1 MPVYEYVAIDAA
13 GKNRRGIVDADSAR
27 TAREKLRASGI
38 YPTRLDETRTTEPRP
53 ERTRFEF
60 RMLRQRV
67 GRADLVATT
76 RQLATLLSAGLPL
89 VTALSGVLDQVKK
102 PALRRVLSQVRERVN
117 EGSSLSVALAEH
129 PAVFPSVYSAMI
141 HAGESSGTLEL
152 VMERLAEF
160 GEQQMAIQRKIQAN
174 LAYPTLMVSVGV
186 LVVFFLMTYVIP
198 RITRIFVEMKR
209 ALPLPTVLLI
219 QISGFFQKAW
229 PFLVLL
235 VIGAW
240 IAARFYVKT
249 EKGRRLYDRS
259 VLRLPIVGGIVLR
272 VIIARIT
279 RTLGTLL
286 GNGVPLLTAME
297 IVRSLVGNVI
307 LGEVIEEARQEISE
321 GATITTPL
329 ARGGVFPGTVIQMIS
344 VGEQSGNLEGML
356 FKIADTYEAEFET
369 RITTLTSLL
378 EPVLILALGG
388 LVGFVVLAVLLPIF
402 EMSHLAQ

>member
-1 MPVYEYVAIDAA
+1 MPVYEYVAIDTA
-13 GKNRRGIVDADSAR
+13 GKNRKGIVDADSPR
-27 TAREKLRASGI
+27 TARQKLRASGI
-38 YPTRLDETRTTEPRP
+38 FPTRLAETSPTDARK
-53 ERTRFEF
+53 ERSRFEL
-60 RMLRQRV
+60 RMLGQRV
-67 GRADLVATT
+67 GRADLVGTT
-76 RQLATLLSAGLPL
+76 RQLATLLTAGLPL
-89 VTALSGVLDQVKK
+89 VTALSGVLEQVNK

-117 EGSSLSVALAEH
+117 EGSSLSVALGEH
-129 PAVFPSVYSAMI
+129 PAVFPPVYSAMI

-152 VMERLAEF
+152 VMERLADF
-160 GEQQMAIQRKIQAN
+160 GEQQMAIQRKIRAN
-174 LAYPTLMVSVGV
+174 LAYPTLMVGVGL

-198 RITRIFVEMKR
+198 KITRIFVETKR

-219 QISGFFQKAW
+219 QISAFFQKAW
-229 PFLVLL
+229 PLLVLL
-235 VIGAW
+235 VVLAW

-249 EKGRRLYDRS
+249 EKGRRLYHQS
-259 VLRLPIVGGIVLR
+259 LLRLPVGGGIVLR

-286 GNGVPLLTAME
+286 GNGVPLLTALE

-307 LGEVIEEARQEISE
+307 LAEVIDEARQEISE

-329 ARGGVFPGTVIQMIS
+329 ARGGVFPPTVVQMIA

-356 FKIADTYEAEFET
+356 FKIADTYEAEVET

-378 EPVLILALGG
+378 EPVLILVLGA

>member
-13 GKNRRGIVDADSAR
+13 GKNRRGIVDADNPR
-27 TAREKLRASGI
+27 TARQKLRASGI
-38 YPTRLDETRTTEPRP
+38 YPTRLDETSPTEPRA
-53 ERTRFEF
+53 ERSRFEL
-60 RMLRQRV
+60 RLLRQRV
-67 GRADLVATT
+67 GRADLVGTT
-76 RQLATLLSAGLPL
+76 RQLATLLTAGLPL
-89 VTALSGVLDQVKK
+89 VTALSGVLEQVKK

-152 VMERLAEF
+152 VMERLADF
-160 GEQQMAIQRKIQAN
+160 GEQQMAIQRKIRAN
-174 LAYPTLMVSVGV
+174 LAYPTLMVGVGL

-198 RITRIFVEMKR
+198 KITRIFVETKR

-219 QISGFFQKAW
+219 HISALFQKVW
-229 PFLVLL
+229 PLLVLL
-235 VIGAW
+235 VVLAW
-240 IAARFYVKT
+240 IAARFYVRT

-259 VLRLPIVGGIVLR
+259 LLRLPIAGGIVLR
-272 VIIARIT
+272 VFIARIT

-286 GNGVPLLTAME
+286 GNGVPLLTALE
-297 IVRSLVGNVI
+297 IVRSLVSNVI
-307 LGEVIEEARQEISE
+307 LGEVLDEARQEISE

-329 ARGGVFPGTVIQMIS
+329 AREGVFPPTVIQMIS

-356 FKIADTYEAEFET
+356 FKIADIYEAEVET
-369 RITTLTSLL
+369 KITTLTSLL
-378 EPVLILALGG
+378 EPVLILVLGA

>member
-13 GKNRRGIVDADSAR
+13 GKNRRGIVDADTPR
-27 TAREKLRASGI
+27 TARQKLRASGI
-38 YPTRLDETRTTEPRP
+38 YPTRLDETSPTEARTEGSRV
-53 ERTRFEF
+53 EL

-67 GRADLVATT
+67 GRAELVTTT
-76 RQLATLLSAGLPL
+76 RQLATLLTAGLPL
-89 VTALSGVLDQVKK
+89 VTALSGVLEQVSK
-102 PALRRVLSQVRERVN
+102 PALRRVLSQVRERVT
-117 EGSSLSVALAEH
+117 EGSSLSVALGEH
-129 PAVFPSVYSAMI
+129 PAVFPPVYSAMI

-152 VMERLAEF
+152 VMERLADF
-160 GEQQMAIQRKIQAN
+160 GEQQMAIQRKIRAN
-174 LAYPTLMVSVGV
+174 LAYPTLMLGVGL

-198 RITRIFVEMKR
+198 TITRIFVEMKR
-209 ALPLPTVLLI
+209 SLPLPTVLLI
-219 QISGFFQKAW
+219 QISAFFQKVW
-229 PFLVLL
+229 PLLVLL
-235 VIGAW
+235 VVLAW
-240 IAARFYVKT
+240 LAARFYVKT
-249 EKGRRLYDRS
+249 EKGRRLYDQS
-259 VLRLPIVGGIVLR
+259 LLRLPIGGGIVLR

-286 GNGVPLLTAME
+286 GNGVPLLTALE

-307 LGEVIEEARQEISE
+307 LGEVIDEARQEISE

-329 ARGGVFPGTVIQMIS
+329 ARGGVFPATVIQMIS

-356 FKIADTYEAEFET
+356 FKIADTYEAEIET

-378 EPVLILALGG
+378 EPVLILALGA

>member
-13 GKNRRGIVDADSAR
+13 GKNRRGIVDADSPR
-27 TAREKLRASGI
+27 TARQKLRASGI
-38 YPTRLDETRTTEPRP
+38 YPTRLDETSPTEART
-53 ERTRFEF
+53 ERSRFELP
-60 RMLRQRV
+60 MLRQRV
-67 GRADLVATT
+67 RRADLVATT
-76 RQLATLLSAGLPL
+76 RQLATLLTAGLPL
-89 VTALSGVLDQVKK
+89 VTALSGVLEQVSK

-117 EGSSLSVALAEH
+117 GGSSLSVALAEH

-152 VMERLAEF
+152 VMERLADF
-160 GEQQMAIQRKIQAN
+160 GEQQMAIQRKIRAN
-174 LAYPTLMVSVGV
+174 LAYPALMVGVGV

-198 RITRIFVEMKR
+198 KITRIFVEMKR
-209 ALPLPTVLLI
+209 ALPIPTVILI
-219 QISGFFQKAW
+219 QVSGFFQKVW
-229 PFLVLL
+229 PLLVLL
-235 VIGAW
+235 VVLAW

-249 EKGRRLYDRS
+249 EKGQRLYHRS
-259 VLRLPIVGGIVLR
+259 LLRLPIGGGIVLR

-286 GNGVPLLTAME
+286 GNGVPLLTALE

-329 ARGGVFPGTVIQMIS
+329 ARGGVFPSTVIQMIS

-356 FKIADTYEAEFET
+356 FKIADTYEAEVET

-378 EPVLILALGG
+378 EPVLILVLGG

>member
-13 GKNRRGIVDADSAR
+13 GKNRRGIVDADSPR
-27 TAREKLRASGI
+27 TARQKLRASGI
-38 YPTRLDETRTTEPRP
+38 YPTRLDETSPTEART
-53 ERTRFEF
+53 ERSRFELP
-60 RMLRQRV
+60 MLRQRV
-67 GRADLVATT
+67 RRADLVATT
-76 RQLATLLSAGLPL
+76 RQLATLLTAGLPL
-89 VTALSGVLDQVKK
+89 VTALSGVLEQVSK

-152 VMERLAEF
+152 VMERLADF
-160 GEQQMAIQRKIQAN
+160 GEQQMAIQRKIRAN
-174 LAYPTLMVSVGV
+174 LAYPALMVGVGV

-198 RITRIFVEMKR
+198 KITRIFVEMKR
-209 ALPLPTVLLI
+209 ALPIPTVILI
-219 QISGFFQKAW
+219 QVSGFFQKVW
-229 PFLVLL
+229 PLLVLL
-235 VIGAW
+235 VVLAW

-249 EKGRRLYDRS
+249 EKGQRLYHRS
-259 VLRLPIVGGIVLR
+259 LLRLPIGGGIVLR

-286 GNGVPLLTAME
+286 GNGVPLLTALE

-329 ARGGVFPGTVIQMIS
+329 ARGGVFPSTVIQMIS

-356 FKIADTYEAEFET
+356 FKIADTYEAEVET

-378 EPVLILALGG
+378 EPVLILVLGG

>member
-89 VTALSGVLDQVKK
+89 VTALTGVLDQVKK